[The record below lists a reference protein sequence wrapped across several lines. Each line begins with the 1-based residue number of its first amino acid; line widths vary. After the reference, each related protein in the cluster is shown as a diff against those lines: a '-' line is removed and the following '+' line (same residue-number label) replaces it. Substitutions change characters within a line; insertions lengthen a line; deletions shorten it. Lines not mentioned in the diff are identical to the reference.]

1 MRQFYNFVIYFY
13 LCGFRKVLIEIDR
26 DVSDL
31 SVELFGKFLNV
42 LIWMWVFFM
51 NFWYEINNL

>member
-1 MRQFYNFVIYFY
+1 M
-13 LCGFRKVLIEIDR
+13 LIEIDK

>member
-1 MRQFYNFVIYFY
+1 M
-13 LCGFRKVLIEIDR
+13 LIEIDR